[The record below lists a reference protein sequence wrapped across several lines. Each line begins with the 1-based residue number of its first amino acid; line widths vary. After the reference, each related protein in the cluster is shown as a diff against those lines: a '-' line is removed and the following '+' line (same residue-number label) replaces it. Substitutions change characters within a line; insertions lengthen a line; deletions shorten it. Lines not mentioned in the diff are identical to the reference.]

1 MLGQSTLYTHSIILS
16 VINQTPKMDQEILL
30 DYGFTKTLGSYD
42 VMIMTAM
49 TPYGCDFYPKPL
61 MDMILEL
68 ADLEDGDFEKIKSP
82 LEKYLNL
89 EVCGTAE
96 HATVNIFDEP
106 FFPRPKGH
114 MRKIK
119 ISFFKRVKRQTSK
132 LNDLYITTVEFSLA
146 RRNAIKTLKDLAL
159 DAVISNVTSHLMINK
174 MEIPETLKMTLRKE
188 FYNEFSRKRFP
199 SYNITLLPFAE
210 SLKAGGLDV
219 KTIDEIMDDYM
230 FRIELTRRKLATGS
244 PDPSALKDFVWKQF
258 FQAIARLRSPGLMDH
273 LNQTLHELG
282 VERRWAEHAEIIS
295 VIQQV
300 AAVEDMEQDQ
310 PLDLSLNPPRFW
322 C

>member
-1 MLGQSTLYTHSIILS
+1 
-16 VINQTPKMDQEILL
+16 MDQEILL

-49 TPYGCDFYPKPL
+49 TPYGCDFDPVPL
-61 MDMILEL
+61 MNMILEL
-68 ADLEDGDFEKIKSP
+68 ADLEDGDFDKIKSP

-119 ISFFKRVKRQTSK
+119 ISFFKRVKRQMSK

-244 PDPSALKDFVWKQF
+244 TDPSALKDFVWKQF
-258 FQAIARLRSPGLMDH
+258 FQVIAGLGPVSLGLLPH
-273 LNQTLHELG
+273 LNQTVYELFQSPQSQDG
-282 VERRWAEHAEIIS
+282 PNTLELFLPKFRAD
-295 VIQQV
+295 IQQV
-300 AAVEDMEQDQ
+300 DAVDAMDQDQ
-310 PLDLSLNPPRFW
+310 PLDLSLNPPRI
-322 C
+322 